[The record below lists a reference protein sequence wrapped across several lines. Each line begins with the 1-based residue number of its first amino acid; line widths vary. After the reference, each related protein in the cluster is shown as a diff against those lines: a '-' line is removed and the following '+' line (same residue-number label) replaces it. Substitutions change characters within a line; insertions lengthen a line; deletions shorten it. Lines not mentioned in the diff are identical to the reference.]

1 LQPSVSKSDRP
12 GLSIR
17 AKLDVLPIEK
27 ISKEPLARH
36 KQKSQSDEEN
46 PSTSNI
52 STVQKSEVPKEGPIA
67 LSTKPSASGFQIY
80 SDTQTSENTKTKDAK
95 SVGNLE
101 FKIYSDKQD
110 FPQQDKKL
118 TPPESGFSIFSDD
131 LPKAKSIQPKENSPI
146 PKVDKEGL
154 SCATISNNFTIFSDS
169 IPSTIDKGTKSSKN
183 PSVGEN
189 LNFKIFSDFT
199 VEDTNNN
206 KKSKEY
212 PPKPSSLSEK
222 SKKSEI
228 LCFEDES
235 IKRVASKKSQ
245 EEEDNEIMAVIGLQ
259 DSEDTTIN
267 TKLAKLDIDSM
278 FCSPGTTPIEKQ
290 SNRLQLQ
297 QTIGELSDIKEA
309 SGDCDHSIFG
319 TISTPYANSSSKQF
333 TTNTHFLNNSEVKFP
348 EER

>member
-1 LQPSVSKSDRP
+1 MQPTVSKSDRP

-27 ISKEPLARH
+27 ISQEPLARH
-36 KQKSQSDEEN
+36 KQKSQSGEEN
-46 PSTSNI
+46 PSI
-52 STVQKSEVPKEGPIA
+52 PVQKSEAPKESGPIA
-67 LSTKPSASGFQIY
+67 LSTKPSSTGFQIY
-80 SDTQTSENTKTKDAK
+80 SDTLTSENTKSKDAK
-95 SVGNLE
+95 SVGNSE

-110 FPQQDKKL
+110 FPQQNKKKM
-118 TPPESGFSIFSDD
+118 PSESGFPIFSDD
-131 LPKAKSIQPKENSPI
+131 LPKAKSVLPKEKSPI
-146 PKVDKEGL
+146 PKVDRKGI
-154 SCATISNNFTIFSDS
+154 SSSTTSNNFTIFSDS
-169 IPSTIDKGTKSSKN
+169 IPSTVDKGTKTSKN
-183 PSVGEN
+183 APDGEN

-206 KKSKEY
+206 KKPKEF
-212 PPKPSSLSEK
+212 PPKHSTSLSEK

-245 EEEDNEIMAVIGLQ
+245 EDEDNEIMAVIGLQ

-333 TTNTHFLNNSEVKFP
+333 TTNNHFLNSSEVKFP